1 MLIYTSYLYVQFSI
15 KNTFFLVELI
25 MNEKSSLKYTIISSI
40 SLAVS
45 VLLLIMETRKK
56 QNIYAN
62 NIGATLLCVLNIE
75 FIYNDIP
82 QINTLQLGIFIVILI
97 TQFDDGQKWHKFM
110 KHSILVYF
118 FIRTFIQY
126 KEQLY
131 ITQLL
136 TCFLWQPLNHW
147 MLHLKKENDQIT
159 LKKQSLDM
167 TKYNIEQ
174 IPQLVKDSMEQD
186 EQCSSILRSLNIQNN
201 LKELKQIELN
211 NPFLQYKDNIMLNT
225 IQLKGLESQINTSN
239 LDIHSIWNLL
249 PFGIGLMNNL
259 FEMVINN
266 QKLLQF
272 LKVSDNDGRNI
283 ILSLDSLLESCE
295 SWESKSIKQ
304 IGSNQ
309 SNRQSKRFLKGP
321 QLSLISKSLN
331 EQSSVN
337 PEGGTNTNIN
347 NNIAYS
353 TNPNNQIKDDLM
365 TTKSRFKNLNL
376 IFKKFAQKSPSLTNN
391 VDNSLQSIGQS
402 IQIIK
407 ITQDVGTMKYYLRIK
422 VYEIEINNK
431 INYLFLIEN
440 ITNKEELR
448 QLNIRYKY
456 QQALLNSLCHELRT
470 PMNSTLSQLNAL
482 STLIAPDIR
491 DKNLQPAIISAKKL
505 MFQLN
510 DILDYAQIDCKNF
523 NLSISQFDI
532 NEIFEV
538 LTELFEQECK
548 EKQLDFQLNSKSNY
562 IIYSDKERI
571 LRILVNLIDNS
582 IKFTNQFGS
591 IIVNVYEQQQRIVF
605 SVEDNGVGMSEKTI
619 NQIKNRDDMQFY
631 DSSLFQQTK
640 LGLGLKITQQIAKFL
655 CVNNE
660 LIIESIENEYTKIS
674 FKIENLHK
682 FINQQKFPSF
692 QGCNITISCNCIQI
706 LIVDDVRFNHSAI
719 EALLSQHKIKMDSV
733 YNGQQAID
741 KIQQKLKSPCCKTY
755 KLIFMDIEMP
765 VKNGYQASKDITEI
779 MTQQNLNDQCA
790 IVMCSAY
797 NGNEN
802 KDTVKNCGIKE
813 ILPKPIEQKQLKQL
827 LDKYLL

>member
-1 MLIYTSYLYVQFSI
+1 MLIYTSYLYVQFLLR
-15 KNTFFLVELI
+15 NTFFLIEI
-25 MNEKSSLKYTIISSI
+25 IINGESSLKYIIINSI
-40 SLAVS
+40 SLAIS
-45 VLLLIMETRKK
+45 VLLLVMETLKK

-62 NIGATLLCVLNIE
+62 NIGASILCVLNIE
-75 FIYNDIP
+75 FIYQDIA

-97 TQFDDGQKWHKFM
+97 TQFEDAQKWHKFM
-110 KHSILVYF
+110 KHSILLYF
-118 FIRTFIQY
+118 FIRTLIQY

-131 ITQLL
+131 ITELL

-147 MLHLKKENDQIT
+147 MLHLKKEDDQMAF
-159 LKKQSLDM
+159 KKQSLDI
-167 TKYNIEQ
+167 TKYHIEQ
-174 IPQLVKDSMEQD
+174 IPQLMKDQSEQD
-186 EQCSSILRSLNIQNN
+186 EQCSSVCRSLKIQNN
-201 LKELKQIELN
+201 LRELKQINLK
-211 NPFLQYKDNIMLNT
+211 NPFEQYKESSKNT
-225 IQLKGLESQINTSN
+225 YSDKELGSQRSTTN
-239 LDIHSIWNLL
+239 LDIPQIWDLL

-272 LKVSDNDGRNI
+272 LKVSDNDVRNI

-304 IGSNQ
+304 VGSNQ
-309 SNRQSKRFLKGP
+309 SNRQSKRILRGQ
-321 QLSLISKSLN
+321 QLSIISKSLI
-331 EQSSVN
+331 EQSSIN

-347 NNIAYS
+347 NNITYCQN
-353 TNPNNQIKDDLM
+353 TNNQIRDEVM
-365 TTKSRFKNLNL
+365 TIKTRFRNLNL
-376 IFKKFAQKSPSLTNN
+376 LFKKFAQKSPSMTNN
-391 VDNSLQSIGQS
+391 ADYSVQSIGQN

-407 ITQDVGTMKYYLRIK
+407 IVQEVGEMKCYLRIK

-431 INYLFLIEN
+431 VNYLFLIEN

-482 STLIAPDIR
+482 STLIQPNIR

-523 NLSISQFDI
+523 KLNISQFDL

-538 LTELFEQECK
+538 LKELFDQECK
-548 EKQLDFQLNSKSNY
+548 EKQLDFQLNTNFNY
-562 IIYSDKERI
+562 IINSDKERI

-582 IKFTNQFGS
+582 IKFTNQCGS
-591 IIVNVYEQQQRIVF
+591 IIVNVDENKSCIIF
-605 SVEDNGVGMSEKTI
+605 TVEDNGVGMSEKTLE
-619 NQIKNRDDMQFY
+619 QIRNNFDMQFY
-631 DSSLFQQTK
+631 DSYLFQQTK
-640 LGLGLKITQQIAKFL
+640 LGLGLKISQQIAKFL
-655 CVNNE
+655 CVNNK
-660 LIIESIENEYTKIS
+660 LIIDSTENVYTKIT
-674 FKIENLHK
+674 FKIENHK
-682 FINQQKFPSF
+682 KQTSQQKLPSY
-692 QGCNITISCNCIQI
+692 QGCNITISCTCIQI
-706 LIVDDVRFNHSAI
+706 LNVDDVRFNHSAI
-719 EALLSQHKIKMDSV
+719 EALLQQHKVKMDSA
-733 YNGQQAID
+733 YNGQQAIE
-741 KIQQKLKSPCCKTY
+741 KIKEKLNSPCCKTY

-779 MTQQNLNDQCA
+779 LIKENLYEQCS

-802 KDTVKNCGIKE
+802 NNNMKNCGIKE